1 MMIMLVARR
10 ITHSRCAALVQ
21 FIRMSADSIDPIAD
35 ITAELHMA
43 AAARF
48 GGNEGKARV
57 CARRAAG
64 WAIRGWRERQGIGQR
79 GQSAYRHL
87 QGTALDWS
95 LPAHIRAAAAHLILR
110 IGEDH
115 ELPVDADVLD
125 DARVLVNFF
134 LVSDD
139 DC

>member
-1 MMIMLVARR
+1 
-10 ITHSRCAALVQ
+10 
-21 FIRMSADSIDPIAD
+21 MSADSIDPVAA

-43 AAARF
+43 ATARF

-95 LPAHIRAAAAHLILR
+95 LPAHIRAAAARLILR

-125 DARVLVNFF
+125 DARVLVDFF
-134 LVSDD
+134 PVSDD
-139 DC
+139 DR

>member
-1 MMIMLVARR
+1 MILLVARR
-10 ITHSRCAALVQ
+10 IVHSRCAALVQ
-21 FIRMSADSIDPIAD
+21 FVRMSADSIDPVAA

-43 AAARF
+43 ATARF

>member
-1 MMIMLVARR
+1 
-10 ITHSRCAALVQ
+10 
-21 FIRMSADSIDPIAD
+21 
-35 ITAELHMA
+35 MA
-43 AAARF
+43 ATARF

-79 GQSAYRHL
+79 GQSAHRHL
-87 QGTALDWS
+87 QGTALDRS